1 MMKLLSFLVKYSWKL
16 VTLAIIAGLL
26 AGLSNVGL
34 IALINKTLNS
44 NGSAARALLWTFI
57 GLALVLMSTRV
68 FSSIVLS
75 YLAQNATLDLRRRL
89 TRQFLSAPLRH
100 LEEIGPHRILASLTG
115 DVSTITG
122 GLLIIPQLCLQG
134 AMLIGSMAY
143 LAWLSW
149 SVFLA
154 AMGVIV
160 VGMVTYQ
167 LALRRAVR
175 YLRLAR
181 EQQDSLFNHFHAM
194 TDGTKELKLH
204 HRRREAFVSKLIE
217 PTLKQLRRYNIVGNA
232 IFTAA
237 GSWGQLLFYFLIG
250 VLLFAIPVIQKVD
263 SQILIGYTLTVLYVV
278 ISIEAISSLIPGLSS
293 ASVALHKVESLGLSL
308 TEKPGEQ
315 SAIEDGNAAPAWYNL
330 ELDGITHSYHRERED
345 SMFTLG
351 PISLSF
357 GPGELIFIVGGNG
370 SGKTSLAKLLCG
382 LYSPESG
389 EVRMN
394 GEAVNDSNREDY
406 RQYFS
411 VVFTNFHLFESLLGL
426 ETAKLDSIA
435 REYLVQLQLDRK
447 VQVKDGVLSTIDLSQ
462 GQRKRLALLTAYL
475 EDRPIYIFDEWAA
488 DQDPLFKEI
497 FYQRLL
503 PNLKARGKTLFVIS
517 HDDRYYH
524 LADRI
529 IKLEDGQIEYD
540 QHFDLLESVEVPALA
555 H

>member
-44 NGSAARALLWTFI
+44 GRQTSSTLLWSFV
-57 GLALVLMSTRV
+57 GLALILLTTRI
-68 FSSIVLS
+68 FSSVVLT
-75 YLAQNATLDLRRRL
+75 YLSQNATLDLRKRL

-100 LEEIGPHRILASLTG
+100 LEEIGPHRVLASLTG
-115 DVSTITG
+115 DVATITG
-122 GLLIIPQLCLQG
+122 GLLIIPMLCLQG
-134 AMLIGSMAY
+134 AMLVGAMAY

-154 AMGVIV
+154 AITVIV
-160 VGMVTYQ
+160 IGMVTYQ
-167 LALRRAVR
+167 TALRRAVK
-175 YLRLAR
+175 YLRAAR
-181 EQQDSLFNHFHAM
+181 EQQDSLFNHFNSM
-194 TDGTKELKLH
+194 TEGRQELKLH
-204 HRRREAFVSKLIE
+204 QRRREAFVSKLIE
-217 PTLKQLRRYNIVGNA
+217 PTLERLRRYNIIGNA

-237 GSWGQLLFYFLIG
+237 GSWGQLLFYCLIG
-250 VLLFAIPVIQKVD
+250 ILLFAIPAFQTVD
-263 SQILIGYTLTVLYVV
+263 SQILVGYTLTIIYVV
-278 ISIEAISSLIPGLSS
+278 IAVEAISGLIPGLSS
-293 ASVALHKVESLGLSL
+293 ASVALNKVESLGLSL
-308 TEKPGEQ
+308 TEKPGDAATKELSPASSWQ
-315 SAIEDGNAAPAWYNL
+315 SL
-330 ELDGITHSYHRERED
+330 EMVGVTHSYHRERED

-351 PISLSF
+351 PIHFSCR
-357 GPGELIFIVGGNG
+357 PGELIFLIGGNG
-370 SGKTSLAKLLCG
+370 SGKTTLAKLLCG
-382 LYSPESG
+382 LYTPESG
-389 EVRMN
+389 QIRMS
-394 GEAVNDSNREDY
+394 GEPVGDRNREDY
-406 RQYFS
+406 RQHFS

-426 ETAKLDSIA
+426 ETSRLDSRA
-435 REYLVQLQLDRK
+435 RDYLVQLQLDRK
-447 VQVKDGVLSTIDLSQ
+447 VEVKEGVLSTIDLSQ

-497 FYQRLL
+497 FYHQLL

-517 HDDRYYH
+517 HDDKYYH

-540 QHFDLLESVEVPALA
+540 QCNELIERVDIPAFA